1 VIKSTLTFFSEDLK
15 QSLSDRLKRIEGQVR
30 GVERMLQEDQPCA
43 QVLHQVAATQ
53 AALHGVSVVVLR
65 NYLEHCVA
73 DAIQSG
79 DRRRKDAVLNE
90 LMDVV
95 KKFGK

>member
-1 VIKSTLTFFSEDLK
+1 VLKSTLTFFSDELK
-15 QSLSDRLKRIEGQVR
+15 QNLSDRLSRIEGQVR

-43 QVLHQVAATQ
+43 QVLHQIAATQ

-73 DAIQSG
+73 DAIESG
-79 DRRRKDAVLNE
+79 DRRRKEAVLNE
-90 LMDVV
+90 LMDLV

>member
-1 VIKSTLTFFSEDLK
+1 VLKSTLTFFDDDLK

-43 QVLHQVAATQ
+43 QVLHQISATQ
-53 AALHGVSVVVLR
+53 AALHGVSAVVLR

-95 KKFGK
+95 KRFGR